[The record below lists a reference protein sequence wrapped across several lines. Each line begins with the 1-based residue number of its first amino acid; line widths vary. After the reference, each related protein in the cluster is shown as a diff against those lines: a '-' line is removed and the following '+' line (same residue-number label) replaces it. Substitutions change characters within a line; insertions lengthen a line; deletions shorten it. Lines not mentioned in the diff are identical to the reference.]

1 MLLLNELS
9 RLEGMS
15 TKELSIDELSM
26 LRVELE
32 SSMAIKELEGRR
44 RPKRGGVMYSFVSLL
59 LLAMWKEVRGQTH
72 KGVLN
77 SLGNHDL
84 ICLDL
89 KRKPSVGT
97 LCHFVTRV
105 LPKHCE
111 DIGDELTEAVLKSI
125 DSRVYTID
133 STPLE
138 AGRYNFQANQI
149 QSSLRDQDG
158 QIAHP
163 DGIQIPDQA
172 DPYRRI
178 GRRFSHGQTSSGA
191 SRDAVRGQESG

>member
-1 MLLLNELS
+1 MQGFLRTARISFDRAVFFSWCLCCNYVFPLFLFCEKINLYLYRNNTEYLLLLNELS
-9 RLEGMS
+9 RLEGRS

-32 SSMAIKELEGRR
+32 SSKAIKELEGRR

-59 LLAMWKEVRGQTH
+59 LLAMWKEVRGQTY

-97 LCHFVTRV
+97 FCHFAR
-105 LPKHCE
+105 
-111 DIGDELTEAVLKSI
+111 
-125 DSRVYTID
+125 
-133 STPLE
+133 
-138 AGRYNFQANQI
+138 GRT
-149 QSSLRDQDG
+149 
-158 QIAHP
+158 
-163 DGIQIPDQA
+163 
-172 DPYRRI
+172 
-178 GRRFSHGQTSSGA
+178 GRPGA
-191 SRDAVRGQESG
+191 RSWT